1 VETLKTKKMKH
12 RIVTLFEVD
21 LLVGFDTDI
30 HYVRIGDFDVTHI
43 LVDQVRLEI
52 KKQLNLC

>member
-1 VETLKTKKMKH
+1 MKH
-12 RIVTLFEVD
+12 RIVTLFGVD

-30 HYVRIGDFDVTHI
+30 RYVRVGDLDVTHL
-43 LVDQVRLEI
+43 LVNKVRLEL

>member
-1 VETLKTKKMKH
+1 MKH

-30 HYVRIGDFDVTHI
+30 QYVRIGDFDVTHI
-43 LVDQVRLEI
+43 LIDQVRLEI